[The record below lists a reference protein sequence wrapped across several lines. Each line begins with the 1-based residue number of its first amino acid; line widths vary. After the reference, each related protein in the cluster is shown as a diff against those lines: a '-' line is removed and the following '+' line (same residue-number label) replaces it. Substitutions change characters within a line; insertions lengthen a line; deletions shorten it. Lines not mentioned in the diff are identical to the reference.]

1 MGNTKK
7 WTMKTGEK
15 IRIKDMTDS
24 HLLNTLKMLKKNG
37 QAKLKYM
44 IDAVSSFPGFGGEQA
59 QIAFEQMEDD
69 LFESEWD
76 DYMPEIFIDLVGEAE
91 RRKLGVNEMLWGDG
105 A

>member
-44 IDAVSSFPGFGGEQA
+44 IDAVSSFPGFNGEQA
-59 QIAFEQMEDD
+59 QIAFEQMEDT

-76 DYMPEIFIDLVGEAE
+76 DYVPEIFSDLVEEAGK
-91 RRKLGVNEMLWGDG
+91 RNLDVHDFLWGDRI
-105 A
+105 